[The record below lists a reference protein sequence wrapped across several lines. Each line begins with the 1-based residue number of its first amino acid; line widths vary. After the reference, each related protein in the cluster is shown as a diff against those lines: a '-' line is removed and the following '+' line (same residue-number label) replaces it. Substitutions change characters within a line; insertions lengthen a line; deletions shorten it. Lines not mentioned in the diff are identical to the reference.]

1 MENPLSNEDKAR
13 GKGVKKV
20 AFSKADKGKGAERAA
35 ANEADFDSDDANHA
49 ADIAIA
55 IDDSENT
62 EKSLIQRLA
71 RAAARQPKKAL
82 LVSFGITILLSA
94 LVFGLLYEPKVIP
107 PSGDLTNPDFLA
119 AAGRCGAALQTAGFS
134 FFDLDNYDKWF
145 DDASILYLKETG
157 YYQGPE
163 NISEY
168 ARFVFSEL
176 FEYYY
181 ASVLSFVPLPLVA
194 DGDTCVISFAV
205 VNSMAVK
212 EEYSSVEGDP
222 SADSIVGFRVS
233 FTITSPDL
241 STVNISNIHLYY
253 PPGFLQFLFD
263 DVLGGEAVARR
274 TCSILE
280 TACSDTFYEKNCY
293 NKVDECVNDV
303 MTLPRT
309 DGDNIDGKT
318 MGCRTLHT
326 EFASVN
332 DKHCPHISF
341 LPEYDANCFLKCQE
355 TANNA
360 LADAFHPMELGFYK
374 SVAVSAGI
382 GEAEFGS
389 PSIFPPAPEL

>member
-1 MENPLSNEDKAR
+1 MRQSIFSSALLVLLSIASKIGSSAAQLVDQERPERR
-13 GKGVKKV
+13 GLKKHKKTKKSVKSTKSSKKCKVEKSPPKKGVK
-20 AFSKADKGKGAERAA
+20 SPKACKGV
-35 ANEADFDSDDANHA
+35 D
-49 ADIAIA
+49 
-55 IDDSENT
+55 T
-62 EKSLIQRLA
+62 
-71 RAAARQPKKAL
+71 
-82 LVSFGITILLSA
+82 T
-94 LVFGLLYEPKVIP
+94 YEPKVIP

-119 AAGRCGAALQTAGFS
+119 AAGRCGAALQTSGFN

-163 NISEY
+163 SISEY
-168 ARFVFSEL
+168 VRFVSDSEL
-176 FEYYY
+176 FEYY
-181 ASVLSFVPLPLVA
+181 STPIPPVSLPLVA
-194 DGDTCVISFAV
+194 DGDTCVISSATV
-205 VNSMAVK
+205 RTAAVK
-212 EEYSSVEGDP
+212 EEYASVEGDF
-222 SADSIVGFRVS
+222 DYIVGFRLS

-253 PPGFLQFLFD
+253 PPGFLQFIFEDAFD
-263 DVLGGEAVARR
+263 GEAVARR
-274 TCSILE
+274 TCNVLE

-332 DKHCPHISF
+332 AKHCPHISF

-355 TANNA
+355 TANNV

-382 GEAEFGS
+382 GEAQFVS
-389 PSIFPPAPEL
+389 PSIFPPAP

>member
-1 MENPLSNEDKAR
+1 MRQSIFSSALLVLLSIASKIGSSTAQLVDQERPERR
-13 GKGVKKV
+13 GLKKYKTKKSVKSTKSSKKCKVEKSPPKKGVK
-20 AFSKADKGKGAERAA
+20 SPKACKGV
-35 ANEADFDSDDANHA
+35 D
-49 ADIAIA
+49 
-55 IDDSENT
+55 T
-62 EKSLIQRLA
+62 
-71 RAAARQPKKAL
+71 
-82 LVSFGITILLSA
+82 T
-94 LVFGLLYEPKVIP
+94 YEPKIIP
-107 PSGDLTNPDFLA
+107 PSGDITNPDFLA
-119 AAGRCGAALQTAGFS
+119 AARRCGAAILTAGFD

-168 ARFVFSEL
+168 VRFVFSEL

-181 ASVLSFVPLPLVA
+181 KSSPLVPLPLVA
-194 DGDTCVISFAV
+194 DGDTCVISFAT

-222 SADSIVGFRVS
+222 SADTIVGYRVS

-274 TCSILE
+274 TCNILE

-293 NKVDECVNDV
+293 NKVDECFNDV

-318 MGCRTLHT
+318 MGCRTLHAD
-326 EFASVN
+326 FASVN

-341 LPEYDANCFLKCQE
+341 LPEYDVNCFLKCQE
-355 TANNA
+355 TANNV
-360 LADAFHPMELGFYK
+360 LADVFHPMELGLYK

-382 GEAEFGS
+382 GEAEFVS
-389 PSIFPPAPEL
+389 PSIFPPTP